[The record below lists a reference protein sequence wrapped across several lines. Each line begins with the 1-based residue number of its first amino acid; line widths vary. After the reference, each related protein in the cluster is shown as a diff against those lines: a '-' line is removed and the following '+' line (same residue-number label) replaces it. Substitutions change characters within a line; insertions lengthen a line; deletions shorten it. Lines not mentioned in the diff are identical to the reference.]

1 MVISRWGSQ
10 TTVQSERIYLRS
22 GKEAQ
27 AVAVADAEADAP
39 QPISNILGKTKDV

>member
-39 QPISNILGKTKDV
+39 QPIEDILDIGRDV